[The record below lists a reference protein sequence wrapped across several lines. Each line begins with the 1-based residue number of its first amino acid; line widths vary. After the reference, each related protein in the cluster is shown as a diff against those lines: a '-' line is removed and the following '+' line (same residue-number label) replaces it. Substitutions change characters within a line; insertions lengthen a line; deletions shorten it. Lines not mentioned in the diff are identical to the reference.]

1 MNKIDAYHMT
11 DISHLKSI
19 VKDGL
24 VPDIGKSS
32 RGLPENNFLVYFTV
46 KQYIDKVIDMLGMN
60 NNTAVIL
67 NFECDDYGNRGE
79 YLDCCTKKH
88 IYPNEIRVIV
98 DDEQIDLEKYYKN
111 NRERIDLYHDK
122 AIVEEISHIQKRL
135 NEIKNKEIKAEDD
148 PWDYDEVD
156 PSILSTLDLLK
167 LLRYSDSKDKYIEV
181 ISQIKDE
188 TYEKLLNNDLNITE
202 ESEFYK
208 TLDYLFS
215 DSLKDVP
222 KIDISLFNY
231 IMTALIINLYY
242 RQCERYNRIGKK
254 ESDENNIW
262 SIDRINYNDLPDNEM
277 LNKLIM
283 ETKQLHDKINTSSYN
298 KN

>member
-11 DISHLKSI
+11 DIAHIKSI

-32 RGLPENNFLVYFTV
+32 RGLPENNFLVYFTT
-46 KQYIDKVIDMLGMN
+46 KQYIDKVIDMLDMN
-60 NNTAVIL
+60 KTTAVIL

-79 YLDCCTKKH
+79 FLDCCTKKH
-88 IYPNEIRVIV
+88 IFPDDIKVIV
-98 DDEQIDLEKYYKN
+98 NEQSISLAEYYKN
-111 NRERIDLYHDK
+111 NKERIDLYHDK
-122 AIVEEISHIQKRL
+122 AIAEEISRIQKRL
-135 NEIKNKEIKAEDD
+135 DEIKNKDVKAEED

-167 LLRYSDSKDKYIEV
+167 LLRYSESKEKYRKI
-181 ISQIKDE
+181 IFQIKE
-188 TYEKLLNNDLNITE
+188 QTYEKLFNNDLNVNE

-208 TLDYLFS
+208 TLDYLFR
-215 DSLKDVP
+215 DSLEEVQ

-242 RQCERYNRIGKK
+242 RQCERCNRIGKK

-262 SIDRINYNDLPDNEM
+262 SIDRINYNDIPDNKM
-277 LNKLIM
+277 LNNLIK
-283 ETKQLHDKINTSSYN
+283 ETQQFHDKLTIPSYN
-298 KN
+298 KK